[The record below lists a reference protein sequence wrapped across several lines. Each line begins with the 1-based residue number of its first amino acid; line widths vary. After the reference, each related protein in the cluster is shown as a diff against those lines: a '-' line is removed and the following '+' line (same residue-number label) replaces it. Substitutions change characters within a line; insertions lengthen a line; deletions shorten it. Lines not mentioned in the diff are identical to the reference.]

1 MPKLAVPPA
10 GIATGWSRSVAAE
23 SPAVTLKMLEANQDK
38 QVPKNFRKE
47 EVIKKI
53 NDAGGNVTG
62 E

>member
-1 MPKLAVPPA
+1 MLNAIVWTAKGEVPPN
-10 GIATGWSRSVAAE
+10 GVE